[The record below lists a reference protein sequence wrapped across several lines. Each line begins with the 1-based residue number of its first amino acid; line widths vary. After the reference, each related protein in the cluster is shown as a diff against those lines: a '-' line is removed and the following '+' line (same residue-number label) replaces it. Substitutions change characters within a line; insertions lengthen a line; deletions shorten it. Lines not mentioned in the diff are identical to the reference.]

1 MDMVKND
8 KISPMESLAKSIQ
21 TFADV
26 AISADNR
33 DKLWRYNDA
42 LVQSIR
48 SIIEDTEADADKKM
62 QFLNVTL
69 EQYTKAMKELL
80 PQLINYDNSPTLT
93 PVMVVGKSDPN
104 RFDVIHEV
112 KKYNPYHDPKT
123 GRFASGKGGA
133 VGGIAHRTVSNGGI
147 SIHVKSGKEPKSG
160 YMCATYAERAE
171 WIKGDAVKDPV
182 KRTAAIKSFMEKN
195 KDVLADKNNYLGTW
209 YDTSSGNISLDIS
222 RNFKNKAEAIKYAKA
237 HNEKAIWDVKNMAE
251 ISTGGTG
258 NNL

>member
-1 MDMVKND
+1 MQQEIN
-8 KISPMESLAKSIQ
+8 SPINELYKSIQ
-21 TFADV
+21 TFESL
-26 AISADNR
+26 AISQECR

-42 LVQSIR
+42 LMQSLR
-48 SIIEDTEADADKKM
+48 SIIDDSECDADGKM
-62 QFLNVTL
+62 QYFNTTL
-69 EQYTKAMKELL
+69 EQYVSAMKDLF
-80 PQLINYDNSPTLT
+80 PQLINHVT
-93 PVMVVGKSDPN
+93 PPAEAPQVNCIGKSDPN
-104 RFDVIHEV
+104 RFDFIYEIE
-112 KKYNPYHDPKT
+112 KYKSFHDSK
-123 GRFASGKGGA
+123 GRFASAPGGGGA
-133 VGGIAHRTVSNGGI
+133 VGGISHRTVTGGGI

-182 KRTAAIKSFMEKN
+182 KRTAAIKKFMEKN

-209 YDTSSGNISLDIS
+209 YDTSTGNISLDIS
-222 RNFKNKAEAIKYAKA
+222 RNFSNKREAIKYAKE